1 MKFRSV
7 MSVFATFAFAVLL
20 TSSALGQG
28 GELVRAEWGVQGS
41 RVDVTA
47 RVRTFV
53 HDGVLQLE
61 VTRFNLG
68 IDPAPH
74 QNKDLIIRV
83 RHWDGDVKEYAYPER
98 STVNLELD
106 PEGGYERRESRER
119 HDSDGDRDR
128 EDRREVAYDHHE
140 RGLRILRAYYGA
152 EGQFVNVTE
161 ALRSRVDNGQLFLR
175 VDNYSMG
182 GDPLPGARKW
192 LRILYI
198 YDGQR
203 RNAVVEEKTDLRLP

>member
-1 MKFRSV
+1 MQLRSA
-7 MSVFATFAFAVLL
+7 MGSIAGLACVLL
-20 TSSALGQG
+20 LAGSARAQG
-28 GELVRAEWGVQGS
+28 GELVGAEWGVPAS

-53 HDGVLQLE
+53 HGGVLQFE

-74 QNKDLIIRV
+74 QNKILLIRV
-83 RHWDGDVKEYAYPER
+83 RDWDGDVQEYSYPER

-106 PEGGYERRESRER
+106 PEDRWERREEHEQHLREER
-119 HDSDGDRDR
+119 RDEAFEHR
-128 EDRREVAYDHHE
+128 Q

-152 EGQFVNVTE
+152 DGQFMNVTDT
-161 ALRSRVDNGQLFLR
+161 LRSRVDDGRLLVH
-175 VDNYSMG
+175 VDNYNMG
-182 GDPLPGARKW
+182 GDPLPGTHKW
-192 LRILYI
+192 LRVLYM

-203 RNAVVEEKTDLRLP
+203 QNIVVDERTNLQLP

>member
-1 MKFRSV
+1 MNNRSAIV
-7 MSVFATFAFAVLL
+7 AVAALACSFLL
-20 TSSALGQG
+20 AGSALAQG
-28 GELVRAEWGVQGS
+28 GEFVGAEWGVAGS

-74 QNKDLIIRV
+74 QNKTLIIQV
-83 RHWDGDVKEYAYPER
+83 RHWDGAVKEYSYPER

-106 PEGGYERRESRER
+106 PENRGERREERREE
-119 HDSDGDRDR
+119 HDRD
-128 EDRREVAYDHHE
+128 DRREASYEQRE

-152 EGQFVNVTE
+152 EGQFINVTE
-161 ALRSRVDNGQLFLR
+161 ALRSRIDDGRLYLR

-182 GDPLPGARKW
+182 SDPLPGARKW
-192 LRILYI
+192 LRILYS
-198 YDGQR
+198 YEGER
-203 RNAVVEEKTDLRLP
+203 RNVTVPEKSELQLP

>member
-1 MKFRSV
+1 MNNRSAIV
-7 MSVFATFAFAVLL
+7 AVAALACSFLL
-20 TSSALGQG
+20 AGSAPAQG
-28 GELVRAEWGVQGS
+28 GEFVGAEWGVPGS

-53 HDGVLQLE
+53 HDGVLELE

-74 QNKDLIIRV
+74 QNKALIIRV
-83 RHWDGDVKEYAYPER
+83 RHRDGDVKEYSYPER

-106 PEGGYERRESRER
+106 PENRGERREEHAREER
-119 HDSDGDRDR
+119 REEHDRDAR
-128 EDRREVAYDHHE
+128 EEGYEHRE
-140 RGLRILRAYYGA
+140 RGLRILRAYYGT

-161 ALRSRVDNGQLFLR
+161 TLRSRIADGILYLR

-182 GDPLPGARKW
+182 SDPLPGARKW
-192 LRILYI
+192 LRILYS
-198 YDGQR
+198 YEGVR
-203 RNAVVEEKTDLRLP
+203 RNVTVPEKTELQLP

>member
-1 MKFRSV
+1 MKFRA
-7 MSVFATFAFAVLL
+7 MICGLAALACTALFAG
-20 TSSALGQG
+20 SARAQG

-53 HDGVLQLE
+53 HDGVVQFE

-83 RHWDGDVKEYAYPER
+83 RRWDGEVEEYKYPER
-98 STVNLELD
+98 STVSLELD
-106 PEGGYERRESRER
+106 PEDRWERRDD
-119 HDSDGDRDR
+119 HDRDDHDR
-128 EDRREVAYDHHE
+128 DDRRDEAFEHHE
-140 RGLRILRAYYGA
+140 HGLRILRAYYGA
-152 EGQFVNVTE
+152 DGQFANVTDT
-161 ALRSRVDNGQLFLR
+161 LRSRLDDGRLFIH
-175 VDNYSMG
+175 VDNYNLG
-182 GDPLPGARKW
+182 VDPFPGVHKW
-192 LRILYI
+192 LRVLYV

-203 RNAVVEEKTDLRLP
+203 RNLVADEKTDLRLP